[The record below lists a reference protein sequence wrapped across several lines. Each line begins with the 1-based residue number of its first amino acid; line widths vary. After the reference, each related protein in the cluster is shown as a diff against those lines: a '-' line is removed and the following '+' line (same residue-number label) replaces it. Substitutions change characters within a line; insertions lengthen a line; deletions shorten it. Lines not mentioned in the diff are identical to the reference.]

1 MSRRKIKNA
10 KKEFSCQEIGGLFFC
25 ATLARMSPGDL
36 LEKLLTLRGFT
47 DPVARET
54 FLRPKYEDMH
64 DPFLMNDMD
73 KAVERIFA
81 AIKAGEKICVY
92 SDYDADGI
100 PGAVILHDF
109 FKKIG
114 YTNFCNY
121 IPHRHNEGYGVHK
134 EALQSLAD
142 DGAKVVITVDV
153 GITAVDEIAFGRSL
167 GLDIIVTDHH
177 EPLEV
182 IPDCVAVVNPKLG
195 SYPDPMLCGAGVAF
209 KLVQAMLVGTT
220 PQSFGHE
227 ATGRMTAPLSKGSM
241 SFETIQNGWEKWLLD
256 MAGLATLSDMVP
268 LLNENRIIA
277 YYGMKVLQQTR
288 RPGLQALFQKSG
300 ISLAHLCED
309 DITFSITPK
318 LNAASRMAHPVDAFK
333 ALATS
338 DAREGL
344 VAAEHLSVLND
355 DRKKTVASIMR
366 EVHKRIA
373 VRTASEALPKILVIG
388 DPMWSAGV
396 LGLVASKITEEYSV
410 TTFVWGSEGEV
421 IKGSCRGSGD
431 VPVVKLMQEVSSL
444 LVQFGGH
451 DEAGGF
457 TVTRETVHF
466 LEEALCGAYDSV
478 KHEVSKKKDVSWD
491 LELEFSDVTMKHY
504 QALRQMAPF
513 GVGNPKP
520 VLAFRNAVVN
530 GVKQFGKTTE
540 HLEVL
545 FPGMRAISWY
555 AKSDS
560 FTELIEVG
568 KPVTLLAEFD
578 YSVFRGKAELRLKI
592 VDVLP

>member
-1 MSRRKIKNA
+1 
-10 KKEFSCQEIGGLFFC
+10 
-25 ATLARMSPGDL
+25 MSPGEL
-36 LEKLLTLRGFT
+36 LEKLLALRGFA

-54 FLRPKYEDMH
+54 FLHPKYEDMH

-134 EALQSLAD
+134 EALQSLRD

-153 GITAVDEIAFGRSL
+153 GITAIEEIAFGSSL
-167 GLDIIVTDHH
+167 DLDIIVTDHH

-195 SYPDPMLCGAGVAF
+195 SYPDTMLCGAGVAF
-209 KLVQAMLVGTT
+209 KLVQAMLTT
-220 PQSFGHE
+220 LSFRE
-227 ATGRMTAPLSKGSM
+227 GRLANQAGCVWPEVPS
-241 SFETIQNGWEKWLLD
+241 GWEKWLLD

-338 DAREGL
+338 DIREGL
-344 VAAEHLSVLND
+344 VAAEHLASLND
-355 DRKKTVASIMR
+355 DRKKTVATIMR
-366 EVHKRIA
+366 EAHKRIA

-396 LGLVASKITEEYSV
+396 LGLVASKIAEEYSV
-410 TTFVWGSEGEV
+410 TTFVWGSEEDL
-421 IKGSCRGSGD
+421 IKGSCRGIGD
-431 VPVVKLMQEVSSL
+431 VPVVKLMREVSHL

-466 LEEALCGAYDSV
+466 LEEALCKSYGAV
-478 KHEVSKKKDVSWD
+478 KHEVSRRKDVSWD
-491 LELEFSDVTMKHY
+491 MELELSDVTMKHY
-504 QALRQMAPF
+504 QTLREMAPF

-520 VLAFRNAVVN
+520 VFAFKNALVK

-545 FPGMRAISWY
+545 FPGVRAISWY
-555 AKSDS
+555 AKPDS
-560 FTELIEVG
+560 FTEFVEVG
-568 KPVTLLAEFD
+568 KQVTLLAEFD
-578 YSVFRGKAELRLKI
+578 YSVFRGKSELRLKI